1 MTKNEC
7 MLSYMEIIGVD
18 MFPAHIDK
26 GFKKLQ
32 ILLPENN
39 RQKNPYSVNI
49 HNFLYILKI

>member
-7 MLSYMEIIGVD
+7 MLGYMEIIGVD

-39 RQKNPYSVNI
+39 RQKKPYSVNI